1 MHAGHQRIILN
12 KRVPARHLPKSPA
25 VPLLQHN
32 FQDNP
37 LLGYIFIA
45 GSLSYSFYSILKN
58 KMNSSGQKLRD
69 LSQLAIIASTSV
81 GTSIAGGI
89 IGQMLI
95 PIPVVGALIGTAI
108 GGFLGERG
116 TRKLTN
122 FY

>member
-1 MHAGHQRIILN
+1 
-12 KRVPARHLPKSPA
+12 
-25 VPLLQHN
+25 
-32 FQDNP
+32 
-37 LLGYIFIA
+37 
-45 GSLSYSFYSILKN
+45 
-58 KMNSSGQKLRD
+58 MNSSGQKLKD
-69 LSQLAIIASTSV
+69 FSQLAIIASTSI

-116 TRKLTN
+116 TRKVTN